1 MMIGWVSRQCSGL
14 SHPAKERIDSM
25 EVEPD
30 ELCHFHK
37 SVQTLDGKEA

>member
-1 MMIGWVSRQCSGL
+1 MIGWVGRQYQGL
-14 SHPAKERIDSM
+14 SHPASQGGKSM
-25 EVEPD
+25 EVESD